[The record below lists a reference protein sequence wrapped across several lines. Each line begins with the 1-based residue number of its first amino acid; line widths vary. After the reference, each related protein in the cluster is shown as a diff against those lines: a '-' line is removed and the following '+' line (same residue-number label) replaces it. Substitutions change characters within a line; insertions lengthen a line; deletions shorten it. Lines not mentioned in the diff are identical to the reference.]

1 MFSLPRLGAVSFYS
15 LVVCF
20 SAYSSLTAAQP
31 QSALAAHQHGVSQL
45 NIVLE
50 QEQLHLAWQTPAMD
64 VLGFEYL
71 AKTTAEQQQVQQL
84 KQTLQQLEN
93 LVTLPAGAQC
103 ALQQVELQGAQL
115 SAHTLHDHDHDH
127 AEISWHAQLSCA
139 VPKQL
144 TQLSFAPLF
153 AHFPSMQQV
162 QVQLLTSAE
171 QQAATLTA
179 KQSQL
184 QLMP

>member
-1 MFSLPRLGAVSFYS
+1 M
-15 LVVCF
+15 VVCF

-84 KQTLQQLEN
+84 KQTLQQLDN

-103 ALQQVELQGAQL
+103 TLQQVELQGAQL

-127 AEISWHAQLSCA
+127 AEISWQAQLSCA
-139 VPKQL
+139 APKQL

-162 QVQLLTSAE
+162 QVQLLTSTE